1 MKKMIATDLDGTL
14 LNSNG
19 AISETD
25 LLTLKKL
32 GTEGYCR
39 VIATGRSPFS
49 IMKSFTTNDIPIDY
63 LVFSS
68 GAGIMEW
75 KTGRLI
81 LSYNLTKQQV
91 KRAYNHLSYLG
102 LDFFILDPV
111 PDNHKCKYFRASYH
125 NSDFER
131 RVSLYYEHAEDLTG
145 KPFEPFESCQ
155 FIAILNGEDAVN
167 IYDEVKAYFHDLA
180 VIRSTSPL
188 DHTSLWLEIYSP
200 EVSKA
205 NGIQHLAELLGIEQK
220 DIMAVGNDYNDI
232 DMLRWAGHGY
242 AVHNAPDVMKDEFIP
257 VASHRDSGFTEAV
270 ERWLKL

>member
-1 MKKMIATDLDGTL
+1 MKKMIVTDLDGTL

-19 AISETD
+19 TISDTD
-25 LLTLKKL
+25 LFTLENL
-32 GTEGYCR
+32 GSEGYCR

-49 IMKSFTTNDIPIDY
+49 LRKTFSSADLPIDY

-68 GAGIMEW
+68 GAGIIEW
-75 KTGRLI
+75 KTGKLI
-81 LSYNLTKQQV
+81 LSYNLTEHQV

-111 PDNHKCKYFRASYH
+111 PDNHKCKYVRASYH
-125 NSDFER
+125 NTDFER
-131 RVSLYYEHAEDLTG
+131 RVSLYEEFAEDLTG
-145 KPFEPFESCQ
+145 KSFESFESCQ
-155 FIAILNGEDAVN
+155 LIAILNGNDSVKIFN
-167 IYDEVKAYFHDLA
+167 EVKAYFHDLA

-205 NGIQHLAELLGIEQK
+205 NGIKYLAELLGINQK

-242 AVHNAPDVMKDEFIP
+242 AVKNAPDVMKDEFIP
-257 VASHRDSGFTEAV
+257 VASHKDSGFTEAV
-270 ERWLKL
+270 NRWLRL